1 MPSAKSEAGSAPAAT
16 LKNADRV
23 LLASLRRYAS
33 LRGLHL
39 ETLSHDWIAVLKKGE
54 RRHLAFGYDLGVNS
68 STAAKVANDK
78 SATFQVLERAGIPA
92 VEHRVFLH
100 PRFLRFLPVEGNWG
114 GLIAA
119 LADFRGDAVIKD
131 NEGTGGMEIARVRSE
146 AELELGVQRLFNTSR
161 ALALSPFLKI
171 ASETRF
177 VLLDGTCV
185 LAYGKERASVAG
197 DGRSTLLELIAEAV
211 SRGALPATGMDLA
224 GLDLSA
230 VPGPGVKAAV
240 EWRHNLGQG
249 AKAVA
254 VDHRSPE
261 RAASLSLARQAFD
274 RLGLRFA
281 SIDIVEAGG
290 RPLVLEANAGVMLEV
305 MARSHDNGDALA
317 DAIYHRALDL
327 AIGRPS

>member
-1 MPSAKSEAGSAPAAT
+1 M
-16 LKNADRV
+16 KNAER
-23 LLASLRRYAS
+23 LILASVRRYAAA
-33 LRGLHL
+33 RG
-39 ETLSHDWIAVLKKGE
+39 IAVSTHGDGWIVELKLGA
-54 RRHLAFGYDLGVNS
+54 RSHFVHGYDLGLNNAS
-68 STAAKVANDK
+68 SQRIANDK
-78 SATFQVLERAGIPA
+78 AATFDVLDAAGLAA
-92 VEHRVFLH
+92 VPHRLFMH
-100 PRFLRFLPVEGNWG
+100 PRFLGFMSVAGNWQ
-114 GLIAA
+114 AMREA
-119 LADFRGDAVIKD
+119 LDAFGGDAVLKD